1 MCSLN
6 MELECA
12 PSSCPTSGA
21 PAEPS
26 SAMRG
31 PAKPGAAVT
40 EDLGQQIELLQAQMC
55 LIRAERSMASLDA
68 TQDTARAERLLQ
80 VVGRLLGEVC
90 ADPDRVQAEASEQAG
105 RLETAVNLIVSHAS
119 RGRCEDLSG
128 VMGKI
133 GQMALIVDQLKER
146 AQLIGEMNQL
156 ARETRELAWG
166 NAELSKE
173 NAALRSSEHNSAL
186 LQRVLQ

>member
-1 MCSLN
+1 
-6 MELECA
+6 
-12 PSSCPTSGA
+12 
-21 PAEPS
+21 
-26 SAMRG
+26 
-31 PAKPGAAVT
+31 
-40 EDLGQQIELLQAQMC
+40 
-55 LIRAERSMASLDA
+55 MASLDA

-90 ADPDRVQAEASEQAG
+90 TDPDRVQAEASEQAG
-105 RLETAVNLIVSHAS
+105 RLETAVNLIVSHAA

-128 VMGKI
+128 VVGKI
-133 GQMALIVDQLKER
+133 EQMALIVNQLKER
-146 AQLIGEMNQL
+146 AQLIGEMNRL